1 VRGGNIET
9 MVGGTIK
16 VIQMLP
22 ELNTGGVERGTLELG
37 AFLTVSGHQ
46 SIVISGGGRMVP
58 QLESEGSR
66 HLTWPHIGE
75 KSPRC
80 LKYFFPLRRFLL
92 KEGADVLHLRSRLPA
107 WVAFLAWKSLP
118 VKKRPVLVTTFHGFF
133 SVNSY
138 SAIMTKGEKIIAV
151 SKTIA
156 DHIREAYDVTAERIV
171 LIPRGVDEKLFNPE
185 NVTVE
190 RIRNLKERWGLNGNT
205 DPVVM
210 LPGRVTRWKGHDVF
224 LKSLV
229 GIKELPWKA
238 IMVGEL
244 DKTSE
249 YTRILEKMVADLDFG
264 ERAKFVGHCSDM
276 PAAMMLAEI
285 VVSASSTEPEA
296 FGRTSVEAQAMGK
309 PVIVSAHGGSLET
322 VLDGK
327 TGWHVKP
334 GDSEALSACLR
345 IALSDESVRKKMGE
359 EGRKWVVSQFTITKM
374 CEKTLALYQELL
386 LSKNARSQT

>member
-1 VRGGNIET
+1 MRGGNIET
-9 MVGGTIK
+9 MVAGTIK
-16 VIQMLP
+16 VVQILP
-22 ELNTGGVERGTLELG
+22 DLNEGGVEKGTLELG
-37 AFLTVSGHQ
+37 AFLTESGHQ
-46 SIVISGGGRMVP
+46 SIVISGGGRMVS

-92 KEGADVLHLRSRLPA
+92 KEGVDIVHLRSRLPA

-118 VKKRPVLVTTFHGFF
+118 VKRRPVLITTFHGFY
-133 SVNSY
+133 SVNFY
-138 SAIMTKGEKIIAV
+138 SAIMTRGERIVAV
-151 SKTIA
+151 SRTIA
-156 DHIREAYDVTAERIV
+156 DHIREAYDVAAERIV

-210 LPGRVTRWKGHDVF
+210 LPGRVTRLKGQDVF
-224 LKSLV
+224 LQSLA

-238 IMVGEL
+238 IMVGES
-244 DKTSE
+244 DATSE
-249 YTRILEKMVADLDFG
+249 YTRILEKMVGDPDLR
-264 ERAKFVGHCSDM
+264 ERVKFVGHCSDM
-276 PAAMMLAEI
+276 PAAMTLADI
-285 VVSASSTEPEA
+285 VVSTSTKPES
-296 FGRTSVEAQAMGK
+296 FGRTSVEAQAMRK

-345 IALSDESVRKKMGE
+345 IALSDESVRKKMGV
-359 EGRKWVVSQFTITKM
+359 EGRKWVVSQFTVTKM
-374 CEKTLALYQELL
+374 CEKTVALYQELL
-386 LSKNARSQT
+386 LRKSSWSQI